1 MTKDDDLPAA
11 SGGPPPR
18 RALPGHARKTAP
30 IGTPVQKFPLE
41 IPSDAAPAPPP
52 MPAKPARSERPPS
65 SSQNT
70 LSSPRTVGGHT
81 ARLLRGEPLDD
92 DEPESIEP
100 SRGARPRVQ
109 DRSARG
115 RPLPLDEDDE
125 TLARGGA
132 NARPASAQAPETSRG
147 GANARPAPA
156 QPPEASRGGTLRMD
170 GTDQPAGPAQAAI
183 AAARKGPPAAAPP
196 PTPPLSP
203 DPISEDLPST
213 ARGGSARDFNELPSQ
228 AARPVPG
235 QIVAPPPLA
244 PPPPVATPVVT
255 STPMG
260 EITITGSE
268 FEQTTIPREE
278 IESRW
283 PFAFAVGAVSLAIGS
298 LLPLPFREYIVPD
311 RSPAPAASPSPVSSA
326 KVVATP
332 DLLHTTAPPP
342 QTATVAPPP
351 SSVPK
356 VGVGTTA
363 PPFVRPPPFGSVKT
377 PRPNPT
383 TPRDIF

>member
-11 SGGPPPR
+11 SGDAPPR

-30 IGTPVQKFPLE
+30 IGTPVQKFPIE
-41 IPSDAAPAPPP
+41 IPADAAPAPPP

-81 ARLLRGEPLDD
+81 ARLLRGEPTD

-115 RPLPLDEDDE
+115 RPTPHDEDDE
-125 TLARGGA
+125 TLAHGA
-132 NARPASAQAPETSRG
+132 NASPAAAPPPETSRG
-147 GANARPAPA
+147 G
-156 QPPEASRGGTLRMD
+156 TIRMD
-170 GTDQPAGPAQAAI
+170 GTDQPASPAKAAI
-183 AAARKGPPAAAPP
+183 AAARKGPPAAPP
-196 PTPPLSP
+196 SPTPPLSP
-203 DPISEDLPST
+203 DSISEDLPST

-235 QIVAPPPLA
+235 QIVAPHPLA
-244 PPPPVATPVVT
+244 PPPPVAPP
-255 STPMG
+255 TPMG

-268 FEQTTIPREE
+268 FELNTIPREE
-278 IESRW
+278 SESRW

-311 RSPAPAASPSPVSSA
+311 RSPAAETSPSPVSSA
-326 KVVATP
+326 KAVAAP
-332 DLLHTTAPPP
+332 DLLRTPAPPLQP
-342 QTATVAPPP
+342 ATVAPPP
-351 SSVPK
+351 SSMPK
-356 VGVGTTA
+356 VGVGATA
-363 PPFVRPPPFGSVKT
+363 KAVARPPPSGGGKG

-383 TPRDIF
+383 TPRDVF